1 MVLSTLHTIDA
12 SKTIDRIVG
21 VFPKDEE
28 RQVCTRFAQSF
39 KWIVSQKLIPMKGGG
54 RRAICEI
61 LRANSRTR
69 EYIQQGER
77 EGKSLMD
84 AMEDGAL
91 DGMQTFDGE
100 LERLVEE
107 GALDIEEALTYA
119 TNPTNLRLRVASQ
132 GEESE
137 KGGAET
143 SEDAASV
150 GSGSHMD
157 DMIER

>member
-1 MVLSTLHTIDA
+1 
-12 SKTIDRIVG
+12 
-21 VFPKDEE
+21 
-28 RQVCTRFAQSF
+28 
-39 KWIVSQKLIPMKGGG
+39 
-54 RRAICEI
+54 
-61 LRANSRTR
+61 
-69 EYIQQGER
+69 
-77 EGKSLMD
+77 MD